1 MLKQLLPPCALIAV
15 LCTVSVDALA
25 CGESLFRVGHGARY
39 RAYATPLPGSVLV
52 LGSGD
57 AQREVAAGLEK
68 AGHRVRLV
76 EDEAEMSRELDSH
89 GYDVIVAPYSERE
102 RVEAAATG
110 ASSRP
115 QLVPVAAAHTAEEQ
129 QARES
134 YPESVSSGDD
144 IRRFLKSIHR
154 TLTERAS
161 TQTLV
166 GK

>member
-1 MLKQLLPPCALIAV
+1 MRNPLLSPVALVAA

-25 CGESLFRVGHGARY
+25 CGESLFRVGQGARY

-52 LGSGD
+52 VGSDD
-57 AQREVAAGLEK
+57 AQREVASGLEK

-76 EDEAEMSRELDSH
+76 QDQAEMSRELDSNR
-89 GYDVIVAPYSERE
+89 YDVIVAPYSERA
-102 RVEAAATG
+102 RVEAAATS

-161 TQTLV
+161 SQTLI